1 MIDAKSV
8 IVIVA
13 AIASLFHQSTWA
25 QGRTGPVVIGETVQ
39 LHSKILNESRS
50 LLISKPPG
58 YDGSADRYPVLYL
71 LDGETHFQYTSAMV
85 NFLAD
90 DDRMPEMLVVG
101 IDSEDTKHRTHDLTP
116 PSSRS

>member
-8 IVIVA
+8 IIIVA

-50 LLISKPPG
+50 LLISKPAG

-71 LDGETHFQYTSAMV
+71 LDGETLFSTPVQWST
-85 NFLAD
+85 FL
-90 DDRMPEMLVVG
+90 RMM
-101 IDSEDTKHRTHDLTP
+101 TACQRC
-116 PSSRS
+116 SSLE